1 MVYFCQCVYYWFH
14 KEVSLRTSSQ
24 LPVVCSR
31 TLRSFAI
38 HCSDWMNVNCERNA
52 HSFPHYHVNESGLQ
66 MSVYKTPEV
75 EDHPLDWV
83 DINHPLNRISLPFY
97 NLALEIHRRCL
108 ITSVAAAVVAIT
120 IPLLFFLTAAHLPYM
135 YFHWVPKFMRLVTKL
150 IDINDV
156 ICVVT
161 GGSWS

>member
-1 MVYFCQCVYYWFH
+1 
-14 KEVSLRTSSQ
+14 
-24 LPVVCSR
+24 
-31 TLRSFAI
+31 
-38 HCSDWMNVNCERNA
+38 MNVNCERNT

-97 NLALEIHRRCL
+97 NLALQIHRRRCL